1 MGGSRY
7 VLRKVWQALTT
18 LVFIM
23 CFNFFL
29 FRVAPGDPV
38 RLFTR
43 RSGVHLTPEALQ
55 SYRHDLGLDLPIYRQ
70 FGKYVVDTL
79 HGRLGDSFLYEG
91 TTVAHVFLRFLW
103 PTLLLVGTA
112 TVLMT
117 IIGIY
122 LGIRGGW
129 ARGGKLDLASMG
141 GSLVL
146 YSMPDFWLAMM
157 LLILFSTT
165 LGWFPSGGR
174 VALNAGYSGVTHFVD
189 VLNHLFLPCITLTLG
204 YLGEYYLIM
213 RSSLLDVMGE
223 EYITTVRAKGVRE
236 GKVLWGHAVRNALLP
251 TISEIALG
259 FGFIIGGAITVEL
272 VFSYPGLGLLTFSAI
287 EAKDFQLLQGLF
299 LFSSLAV
306 LVSNLIADLL
316 YSWFD
321 PRVREA

>member
-1 MGGSRY
+1 MGGWRY
-7 VLRKVWQALTT
+7 LLRKVWQVLTT
-18 LVFIM
+18 LLFVLI
-23 CFNFFL
+23 FNFVL
-29 FRVAPGDPV
+29 FRIAPGDPV
-38 RLFTR
+38 RLLT
-43 RSGVHLTPEALQ
+43 RSGGTHLSPTAIQ
-55 SYRHDLGLDLPIYRQ
+55 SYRHDFGLDLPLLSQ
-70 FGKYVVDTL
+70 LKKYLLDMV
-79 HGRLGDSFLYEG
+79 RLRLNDSFTFEG
-91 TTVAHVFLRFLW
+91 TPVTHVFLRFLW

-129 ARGGKLDLASMG
+129 NRGGKMDLASMG
-141 GSLVL
+141 GSLVF
-146 YSMPDFWLAMM
+146 YSAPDFWIAMM

-174 VALNAGYSGVTHFVD
+174 VAPNSGLTGVSYFVD
-189 VLNHLFLPCITLTLG
+189 ILNHLFLPCFTLVIG

-223 EYITTVRAKGVRE
+223 DYITTVRAKGIRE
-236 GKVLWGHAVRNALLP
+236 GQVLWRHAVRNALLP

-259 FGFIIGGAITVEL
+259 FGFIIGGAITVEW
-272 VFSYPGLGLLTFSAI
+272 VFSYPGLGLLTINAI
-287 EAKDFQLLQGLF
+287 DEQDYPLLQGIF
-299 LFSSLAV
+299 LFSSAAV

>member
-1 MGGSRY
+1 MGGWRY
-7 VLRKVWQALTT
+7 LLRKVWQVLTT

-23 CFNFFL
+23 AFNFFL

-38 RLFTR
+38 RLLIR
-43 RSGVHLTPEALQ
+43 RSGTHLSPAAIEA
-55 SYRHDLGLDLPIYRQ
+55 YRHQEGLDLPILSQ
-70 FGKYVVDTL
+70 FKKYVLDTVHL
-79 HGRLGDSFLYEG
+79 RLGDSFIFEG
-91 TTVAHVFLRFLW
+91 TSVTHVFLRFLW

-129 ARGGKLDLASMG
+129 NRGGKLDLASMG
-141 GSLVL
+141 GSLVF
-146 YSMPDFWLAMM
+146 YSAPDFWIAMM

-165 LGWFPSGGR
+165 LGWFPSGGK
-174 VALNAGYSGVTHFVD
+174 ATPNSDLSGVSYFVD
-189 VLNHLFLPCITLTLG
+189 LLNHLFLPCVTLVVG

-223 EYITTVRAKGVRE
+223 DYITTVRAKGVRE
-236 GKVLWGHAVRNALLP
+236 GQVLWRHAVRNALLP

-259 FGFIIGGAITVEL
+259 FGFIIGGAITVEW
-272 VFSYPGLGLLTFSAI
+272 VFSYPGLGLLTINAI
-287 EAKDFQLLQGLF
+287 GELDYRLLQGLF
-299 LFSSLAV
+299 LFSSIAV
-306 LVSNLIADLL
+306 LVSNLVADLL
-316 YSWFD
+316 YGWFD